1 MPKWTALIVVIIGL
15 MLADAGP
22 SSASVERIDD
32 CEIAA
37 THLRCEASGTVR
49 NPHRLR
55 VRVASGYRY
64 RVSGDWTTVCFNWSQ
79 RRRRAGYFVEE
90 PPSFVRRI
98 PMAFWRPDRCRV
110 RVSLAG
116 GFDAMF
122 SFGLD
127 EGRFAK
133 LVLQSRV

>member
-1 MPKWTALIVVIIGL
+1 MPKWTALIVGIIGL
-15 MLADAGP
+15 VLADVGP
-22 SSASVERIDD
+22 SYASVERIDY
-32 CEIAA
+32 CEIGA

-49 NPHRLR
+49 SPHRLR
-55 VRVASGYRY
+55 VRVASRYRY
-64 RVSGDWTTVCFNWSQ
+64 RVWGDWTTVCFNWSQ

-90 PPSFVRRI
+90 PPSFVQRI
-98 PMAFWRPDRCRV
+98 PMAFWRPDRCTV

-116 GFDAMF
+116 GFDF
-122 SFGLD
+122 SWGTGLE